1 MGGTRIAR
9 GRVAELKK
17 KISHAEEK
25 KKEFS
30 DYLKNLKQKYRNGE
44 ISYSTFLETFYQK
57 RNGLNIQEWV
67 SHFDDYIK
75 ECRKEISKERRV
87 LFKTNLAFI
96 FASLVLISIL
106 IIFLTNFQ
114 PKILGFTIE
123 DGTQTGNQGEIPT
136 ETSEIPLGEPTGE
149 TPETT
154 ETPTTSP
161 EITAEIPKNI
171 PEETINKSNSE
182 EIKEEV
188 LNESSPS
195 HQTGQEQ
202 EPLLPS
208 ENETQIEIPINETE
222 IIEEN
227 ITEIINE
234 TIFNETLTNETIL
247 TSITNET
254 LIVNFT
260 DRNLTIQTT
269 QFQAVL
275 NQPVKWISEV
285 TSENPIN
292 GTIAIPIEAE
302 NVIVTAITSEN
313 EENSFAITGAIIG
326 TNKEN
331 WLFKILNKI
340 FGRITGNVVGENQNS
355 QESEIKIEINESVE
369 KYEVEYFTDAPYAIE
384 TEKNNGKEVKISGP
398 ENLHYENVLA
408 YTDLNENFQ

>member
-44 ISYSTFLETFYQK
+44 ISYSTFLETFYKK
-57 RNGLNIQEWV
+57 RNGLNIQEWI

-75 ECRKEISKERRV
+75 ECKKEISKERRV

-96 FASLVLISIL
+96 FASLVLISVL

-123 DGTQTGNQGEIPT
+123 DGTQTGQEEQTASEVPT
-136 ETSEIPLGEPTGE
+136 GEPTGE

-161 EITAEIPKNI
+161 EIIAEIPINI
-171 PEETINKSNSE
+171 PEETINESNSE
-182 EIKEEV
+182 EINEEV

-208 ENETQIEIPINETE
+208 DANFAESNGTENSSSENETEIIEKTPTENTTE

-227 ITEIINE
+227 ITDIINE
-234 TIFNETLTNETIL
+234 SIFNETLTNETIL
-247 TSITNET
+247 TNITNKT

-260 DRNLTIQTT
+260 DGDLTIQTT

-285 TSENPIN
+285 T
-292 GTIAIPIEAE
+292 
-302 NVIVTAITSEN
+302 
-313 EENSFAITGAIIG
+313 
-326 TNKEN
+326 
-331 WLFKILNKI
+331 
-340 FGRITGNVVGENQNS
+340 
-355 QESEIKIEINESVE
+355 
-369 KYEVEYFTDAPYAIE
+369 
-384 TEKNNGKEVKISGP
+384 
-398 ENLHYENVLA
+398 
-408 YTDLNENFQ
+408 